1 MMTNVRHNSKDA
13 KYKDKVM
20 TLQRRV
26 TELWKYQ
33 LRFYVTGIV
42 IYFFIFLFI
51 LSPLP
56 PLRKG
61 SHCNTSYAFT

>member
-1 MMTNVRHNSKDA
+1 MTTNVKHNSKDA
-13 KYKDKVM
+13 KYKDKTVM

-42 IYFFIFLFI
+42 IYLFIYFLFF
-51 LSPLP
+51 LFYLP
-56 PLRKG
+56 SLL
-61 SHCNTSYAFT
+61 

>member
-1 MMTNVRHNSKDA
+1 MTTNVRHNSEDA
-13 KYKDKVM
+13 KYKGKTAM

-42 IYFFIFLFI
+42 IYLFIFYSFYSI
-51 LSPLP
+51 SPP
-56 PLRKG
+56 SFEKGKPL
-61 SHCNTSYAFT
+61 